1 MIKAKNKGVMF
12 KGNLGQLANEYRLIT
27 EGMVGV
33 FQKAGFPKE
42 VAIEQVKELQRR
54 GFMTEEEI
62 LKEAKDKIGELL
74 GKIIENLNSEEEE
87 IND

>member
-1 MIKAKNKGVMF
+1 MIKTKNKGVMF

-33 FQKAGFPKE
+33 FEKAGFKKE
-42 VAIEQVKELQRR
+42 DAIEQVKELQRH

-62 LKEAKDKIGELL
+62 IKEAKDKIGELL
-74 GKIIENLNSEEEE
+74 GKILENLNSKEEES
-87 IND
+87 ND